1 MEELRVSY
9 VDPSQARALVR
20 KTGLFGGWD
29 PIDRP
34 ARQWIQ
40 VESLRVLGQRRAE
53 LNSGVDGM
61 NQGAREGNPPAREA
75 LIPVQ
80 FAQSGVSVPEQ
91 RTATLENAE
100 TEVGPLTP
108 ETARASHPFVE
119 TARTG
124 AAPPATAPLPPAMA
138 PLPPATSAAPASH
151 TSPSQSELLVHQ
163 NVSLLPFPMTSPAR
177 CQRSVPPSHTST
189 RRAIEFNAS
198 FRHLSALS
206 QTTSSFPI

>member
-1 MEELRVSY
+1 M
-9 VDPSQARALVR
+9 
-20 KTGLFGGWD
+20 K
-29 PIDRP
+29 
-34 ARQWIQ
+34 
-40 VESLRVLGQRRAE
+40 
-53 LNSGVDGM
+53 
-61 NQGAREGNPPAREA
+61 QGAREGSPPAREA

-124 AAPPATAPLPPAMA
+124 AAPPATA